1 MAQGESMKFAPIRYF
16 VPFVSLMF
24 LPAVAFAQTSTST
37 NFTVQITIQA
47 ACQINSAANLNFGT
61 NGVLAANVDA
71 TSQIIVQCTTGT
83 PFSLGLSAGAG
94 TGATVTTRLMTGPAS
109 ATIAYSLYRDAAHSL
124 VWGNTVGTDRL
135 TGTGTGAA
143 QPFTVYGRVGPQNT
157 PAPGTYTDTV
167 TATLTY

>member
-1 MAQGESMKFAPIRYF
+1 MKFAPLRYILPFVALMF
-16 VPFVSLMF
+16 VPTLG
-24 LPAVAFAQTSTST
+24 FAQTSTT
-37 NFTVQITIQA
+37 ANFTVQITIQA

-71 TSQIIVQCTTGT
+71 TSQIIVQCTSGT
-83 PFSLGLSAGAG
+83 PFSLGLNAGTG
-94 TGATVTTRLMTGPAS
+94 TGATVATRFMTGPSS
-109 ATIAYSLYRDAAHSL
+109 ATISYGLFRDSGHTQ

-143 QPFTVYGRVGPQNT
+143 QPFTVYGRVPAQTT
-157 PAPGTYTDTV
+157 PGVGTYTDTV